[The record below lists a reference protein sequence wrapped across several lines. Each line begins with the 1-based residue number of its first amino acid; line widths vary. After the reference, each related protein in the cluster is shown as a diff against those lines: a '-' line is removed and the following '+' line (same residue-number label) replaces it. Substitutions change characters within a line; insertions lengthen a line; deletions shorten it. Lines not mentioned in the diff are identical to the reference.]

1 MPILALKVRRASCVP
16 KSQCLDLPRD
26 TRPPPNRP
34 PRTVRAGWKRQK
46 TQSRAKESAGKFLRK
61 TKGCHKLSSHAEK
74 RRDKCGRQATQK
86 RQAWC
91 STLPALPNSMLLH
104 PYPTRP
110 TRLRWLPH
118 LLANASQP
126 TLGILVVMLVDAPIM
141 CRNSVPGPPASAIA
155 LQIENNVCGV
165 PCRFMIFITMEGPS
179 AHTVGTKGCRVTGK
193 HCNVSWCSVL
203 PHVVWLLRC
212 MAQGV

>member
-1 MPILALKVRRASCVP
+1 MTTSFCFRKGSLILLETPTLYQSPSRQTIHLPQGRNDLYANPCSQSSPSKLCGP
-16 KSQCLDLPRD
+16 KPQCLGLPRD

-46 TQSRAKESAGKFLRK
+46 TQSRVKESAGKLLQK
-61 TKGCHKLSSHAEK
+61 TKGCHKPSSHAGK

-104 PYPTRP
+104 PYSTRP

-141 CRNSVPGPPASAIA
+141 CRNSVPGPPASAHS
-155 LQIENNVCGV
+155 
-165 PCRFMIFITMEGPS
+165 PS
-179 AHTVGTKGCRVTGK
+179 D
-193 HCNVSWCSVL
+193 
-203 PHVVWLLRC
+203 
-212 MAQGV
+212 